1 MGGILYEFPGN
12 NLLQERFSPETL
24 LKIIIKFLNQ
34 EGEVK
39 PVRLDAQTTSWQQTE
54 LIGPG
59 FSTVREDGRIKLQR
73 ACWPLQVFQRE
84 GSSHATVFFYPEPV
98 LCFSKCVSVSSLHTP
113 TPSDEMMMG
122 VTGNLKMPW
131 PLCPILNRTS
141 FCSNNNNFQ

>member
-1 MGGILYEFPGN
+1 MGGILYEFPGD

-54 LIGPG
+54 LISPG
-59 FSTVREDGRIKLQR
+59 FLTVREDGWIKLQQ
-73 ACWPLQVFQRE
+73 ACCPLQVFQRE
-84 GSSHATVFFYPEPV
+84 GSSHATVFFSPESV
-98 LCFSKCVSVSSLHTP
+98 LCCSKCVSMSCLHTP
-113 TPSDEMMMG
+113 MPSDKMIMG
-122 VTGNLKMPW
+122 MVNLKMPW
-131 PLCPILNRTS
+131 PLCPVLNRAS